1 MRIMEKLNPLYKMIT
16 VLLSAILLSFNHSV
30 MLNLMVFCVSVILI
44 LFFSRAKVQ
53 SMLKLLLPLCII
65 TAALFMTGLK
75 NADQSLMANYAT
87 GNYGL
92 RKLGEITPV
101 YMGLQLSTRVM
112 GYVGLGM
119 LFSLTTPAEDF
130 ILSLMHQAKVKPKF
144 AYGILAA
151 FHLMPNISR
160 ELADAK
166 LAYKVRG
173 IRIGRLSL
181 KPFFAAMINCIRWS
195 ETLAMAMES
204 KGFDGDGKR
213 TFERQLSV
221 KFYDILILII
231 VPAAILVG
239 MLILQY

>member
-1 MRIMEKLNPLYKMIT
+1 MSM

-30 MLNLMVFCVSVILI
+30 MLNLVVFVVSVLLI
-44 LFFSRAKVQ
+44 LFFSRAKAT

-65 TAALFMTGLK
+65 TAALFMTGIK

-92 RKLGEITPV
+92 RELGEITPL

-130 ILSLMHQAKVKPKF
+130 ILSLMHQAKMKPKF
-144 AYGILAA
+144 AYGVLAA

-160 ELADAK
+160 ALEDAK

-181 KPFFAAMINCIRWS
+181 KPFFAAMVNCIRWS
-195 ETLAMAMES
+195 ENLAMAMES

-213 TFERQLSV
+213 TFDRSLSV
-221 KFYDILILII
+221 KFYDILILIT
-231 VPAAILVG
+231 VPAAILTG

>member
-1 MRIMEKLNPLYKMIT
+1 MRIMETLNPLYKMFT
-16 VLLSAILLSFNHSV
+16 VLISAILLSFNRSV
-30 MLNLMVFCVSVILI
+30 LLNLIVFCVGVVLI
-44 LFFSRAKVQ
+44 LFFSRAKK
-53 SMLKLLLPLCII
+53 SSLLKLLLPLCVI
-65 TAALFMTGLK
+65 TAALFMTGIR

-173 IRIGRLSL
+173 IRISRLSL
-181 KPFFAAMINCIRWS
+181 KPFFAAMVNCIRWS

-204 KGFDGDGKR
+204 KGFDGDGPR
-213 TFERQLSV
+213 TFDRKLSV
-221 KFYDILILII
+221 RYYDIVLLIMI
-231 VPAAILVG
+231 PGAILLG
-239 MLILQY
+239 MFALPY